1 MAFFVRLRH
10 KQKEK
15 RKKGR
20 KDMNIGK
27 GQGKKYVNGNE
38 IHTEKEGGNF

>member
-1 MAFFVRLRH
+1 MYTDESN

-20 KDMNIGK
+20 KDMNIGH

-38 IHTEKEGGNF
+38 IDAEKEGGIF